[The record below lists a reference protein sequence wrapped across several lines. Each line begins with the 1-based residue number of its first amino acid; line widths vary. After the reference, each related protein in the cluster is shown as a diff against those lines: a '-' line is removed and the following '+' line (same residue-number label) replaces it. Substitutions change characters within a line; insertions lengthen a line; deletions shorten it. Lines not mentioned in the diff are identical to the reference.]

1 MNEDYKRFLVGG
13 TDGEREFRTIELSHS
28 RFTKT
33 YYFVKD
39 YENQILPV
47 NGILTEFTA
56 LSMEIA
62 EPSENVDAEEVLSV
76 QFGAIGSY
84 INEEIDRINKNGFF
98 EPVKLI
104 YRKYYSE
111 ALNEP
116 VLTLDLSVS
125 AINFNAYT
133 EVTIT
138 AEDTDFT
145 NKASG
150 ELYTL
155 QRFRGLRGI

>member
-1 MNEDYKRFLVGG
+1 MNEYKRFLVGG
-13 TDGEREFRTIELSHS
+13 IEGEREFRTIELSHS
-28 RFTKT
+28 QFSKT

-39 YENQILPV
+39 YENQNLPV
-47 NGILTEFTA
+47 DGDLTEFTA
-56 LSMEIA
+56 ISMNIS
-62 EPSENVDAEEVLSV
+62 EPSETVDAEEVLTV

-84 INEEIDRINKNGFF
+84 VNEEIERINTNGFF

-111 ALNEP
+111 ILNEP

-133 EVTIT
+133 EVTMT

-150 ELYTL
+150 DLYTL
-155 QRFRGLRGI
+155 ERFQGLRGI